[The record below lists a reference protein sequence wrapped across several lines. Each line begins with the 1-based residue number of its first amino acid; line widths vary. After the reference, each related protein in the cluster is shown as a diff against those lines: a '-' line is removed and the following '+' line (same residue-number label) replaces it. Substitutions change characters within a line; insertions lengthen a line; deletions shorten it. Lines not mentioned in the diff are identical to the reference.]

1 METYISAHL
10 RLIEDTDG
18 QLVDVDY
25 FCSDYCHR
33 RYCDLY
39 KIPYEGWNG
48 CNQVM
53 APQYC
58 ENCKEEI

>member
-1 METYISAHL
+1 METYTTAHC

-18 QLVDVDY
+18 QLVDIDY

-33 RYCDLY
+33 DYCGRY

-48 CNQVM
+48 CNEVQGPVF
-53 APQYC
+53 C
-58 ENCKEEI
+58 ENCREEI